1 MNILIIEDETIAAER
16 IKELVQ
22 KTISNAHIVGVCD
35 SIEQSVQFLHSHG
48 MPELILMDIELVDG
62 QSFEIFREVDVTCPV
77 IFTTAYDEYALQA
90 FKVHSIDYIL
100 KPIQQEDL
108 QRSMDKLRQLKTT
121 FENKTV
127 LDVDALLKMLHRT
140 TIPAGDPHRER
151 FLVRKGQQLLSIPI
165 EETAY
170 FFSEEKVT
178 FLKAADGQTY
188 ALDLSLEE
196 VEQQVDP
203 NRFFRGSRKYLI
215 GRRAINSVY
224 ADFNG
229 KYRIILKPDAK
240 EEVIVSRDR
249 AAAFRKW
256 LGD

>member
-1 MNILIIEDETIAAER
+1 MKKPVHGKSAAYKTCSHMNILIIEDETIAAER
-16 IKELVQ
+16 MQELGAENNFKCPYRGRMRQHRAECSVL
-22 KTISNAHIVGVCD
+22 THAPNAG
-35 SIEQSVQFLHSHG
+35 
-48 MPELILMDIELVDG
+48 LILMDIELVDG

-108 QRSMDKLRQLKTT
+108 QRSMDKAPATENNLRKQ
-121 FENKTV
+121 NGIGCRC
-127 LDVDALLKMLHRT
+127 LLKMLHRT
-140 TIPAGDPHRER
+140 TIPAGDPYRER

-188 ALDLSLEE
+188 AWICHWKKWNSRWIRTGSSAAAASTSRAARH
-196 VEQQVDP
+196 QQ
-203 NRFFRGSRKYLI
+203 
-215 GRRAINSVY
+215 RAY

-240 EEVIVSRDR
+240 
-249 AAAFRKW
+249 KK
-256 LGD
+256 